1 MRKKSFLQIIVLA
14 AIIIIHILIC
24 AIIGYN
30 RQYMFTD
37 EVYSYGLANSENYSF
52 LDPGSNTTLLNWTG
66 PDFFKN
72 YLQYN
77 DGFPFSF
84 RAAFVNQANDVH
96 PPLYYCLLHIICFFL
111 QGLGYSTVPGITL
124 NLILIPFIDILL
136 YFIAKYF
143 IKSEFGGFATLILW
157 AFSSAGLSNVIF
169 IRMYLLVTL
178 EILGLIAF
186 HIYFYQHIDFQHV
199 KFSFNYILLS
209 VIVAAGGLTHYY
221 FYFFAASLG
230 LCMCVYFLVSKKIKL
245 LLLYG
250 GGLCIGPALA
260 FLIFPSALKHI
271 FSYRGNYATSNL
283 GEIDFSKIKIY
294 CSFINSS
301 LFGNLLWIIIIFFFV
316 AILFRLLIKP
326 AINKIV
332 WDNQIIQIDFDFTKK
347 RIQKTFKVTIKKD
360 QVLFFMLIVSTLFYI
375 YISIQGS
382 EIVAQ
387 RYIYP
392 AYPILSLVTVKFL
405 YFIWGNTNK
414 TKSFAFCLVLSL
426 LLSVFSVKVNGID
439 WRYADYPEHAS
450 QVSSMQGKDCI
461 IICRDGKWV
470 NVLQGINLYKAMNEV
485 CCVYESNLDRVAQL
499 LDERNTKDS
508 VYIAFYSDAGYS
520 NEEMEKILNSILDST
535 GMTQFQLVYDYYTKV
550 YCIS

>member
-1 MRKKSFLQIIVLA
+1 M
-14 AIIIIHILIC
+14 
-24 AIIGYN
+24 
-30 RQYMFTD
+30 
-37 EVYSYGLANSENYSF
+37 
-52 LDPGSNTTLLNWTG
+52 
-66 PDFFKN
+66 
-72 YLQYN
+72 
-77 DGFPFSF
+77 
-84 RAAFVNQANDVH
+84 
-96 PPLYYCLLHIICFFL
+96 
-111 QGLGYSTVPGITL
+111 
-124 NLILIPFIDILL
+124 
-136 YFIAKYF
+136 
-143 IKSEFGGFATLILW
+143 
-157 AFSSAGLSNVIF
+157 
-169 IRMYLLVTL
+169 
-178 EILGLIAF
+178 
-186 HIYFYQHIDFQHV
+186 
-199 KFSFNYILLS
+199 
-209 VIVAAGGLTHYY
+209 
-221 FYFFAASLG
+221 
-230 LCMCVYFLVSKKIKL
+230 
-245 LLLYG
+245 
-250 GGLCIGPALA
+250 
-260 FLIFPSALKHI
+260 
-271 FSYRGNYATSNL
+271 
-283 GEIDFSKIKIY
+283 
-294 CSFINSS
+294 
-301 LFGNLLWIIIIFFFV
+301 FGNLLWIIIIFFFV

-405 YFIWGNTNK
+405 YFIFGNTNK